1 MVVHGG
7 CCLFVRN
14 SRAAQVKYRLT
25 ASSRRKN
32 PVSRN
37 PSTTRKPV
45 RKTVSPLL
53 GKLMAAEAGPNPL
66 LLLQPYVA
74 LDVLYRGRG
83 SSGVVTILGQ
93 HLILSEQLCLAGF
106 EQAQLARVRQ
116 GHAALVRIDGQAKAG
131 GAWIAEGQD
140 YETLRHALQ
149 VYERQLCV
157 APPAEV
163 RIAQATMASMLAARK
178 QNPAGQKAA

>member
-1 MVVHGG
+1 M
-7 CCLFVRN
+7 
-14 SRAAQVKYRLT
+14 K
-25 ASSRRKN
+25 
-32 PVSRN
+32 
-37 PSTTRKPV
+37 
-45 RKTVSPLL
+45 
-53 GKLMAAEAGPNPL
+53 AEAGPKPL
-66 LLLQPYVA
+66 LLPQLYVD

-93 HLILSEQLCLAGF
+93 HLIISRQLCLAGF

-131 GAWIAEGQD
+131 GAWIADGQD
-140 YETLRHALQ
+140 YEALRNALQ

-163 RIAQATMASMLAARK
+163 QIAQATMASMLAARK
-178 QNPAGQKAA
+178 QNPAGQKAACAR